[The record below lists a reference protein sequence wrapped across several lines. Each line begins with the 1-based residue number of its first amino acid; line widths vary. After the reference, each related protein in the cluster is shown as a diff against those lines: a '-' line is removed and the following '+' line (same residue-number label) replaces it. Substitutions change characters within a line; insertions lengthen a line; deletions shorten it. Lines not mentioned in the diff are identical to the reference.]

1 MNTPGELVSAEQAS
15 AVLADALS
23 ERTAPQWASWLREN
37 RNHSKKAIYRI
48 PLVKM
53 GRQVFYCRNELA
65 EFIRFHQQLRVGD
78 VRPTGRVA
86 EVLGAFG
93 VGMGGSST
101 GYAWPQ
107 TTTVCAAVD
116 EATGAPFVQVRVPSP
131 RPTVYRL
138 DPNQAVKLAAT
149 LADAAKEAVEDA
161 AHRERTGN

>member
-1 MNTPGELVSAEQAS
+1 MNTPEEMISAERA
-15 AVLADALS
+15 AGVLAEVLP

-53 GRQVFYCRNELA
+53 GRQVFYRRNELN
-65 EFIRFHQQLRVGD
+65 EFVRFHQQLRIGD

-86 EVLGAFG
+86 EALGAFG

-107 TTTVCAAVD
+107 ATIFAAVD
-116 EATGAPFVQVRVPSP
+116 EATGAPFIQLSVPGP

-138 DPNQAVKLAAT
+138 NPNQAVELATA
-149 LADAAKEAVEDA
+149 LASAAKEAIDDA
-161 AHRERTGN
+161 AHRAGSAD

>member
-1 MNTPGELVSAEQAS
+1 MNATEELISAELA
-15 AVLADALS
+15 AGVLAEALP

-53 GRQVFYCRNELA
+53 GRQVFYSRSELS
-65 EFIRFHQQLRVGD
+65 EFVRFHQQLRIGD

-107 TTTVCAAVD
+107 ATVCAAVD
-116 EATGAPFVQVRVPSP
+116 EATGAPFVQMSVPGP

-138 DPNQAVKLAAT
+138 DPNQALSLAAT
-149 LADAAKEAVEDA
+149 LADAAREALDDA
-161 AHRERTGN
+161 THRGRSGA

>member
-1 MNTPGELVSAEQAS
+1 MNAPEELVSAEQA
-15 AVLADALS
+15 AGVLADALP
-23 ERTAPQWASWLREN
+23 ERTPPQWASWLREN

-53 GRQVFYCRNELA
+53 GRQVFYSRNELA
-65 EFIRFHQQLRVGD
+65 EFIRFHRQLRVGD

-107 TTTVCAAVD
+107 TATVYAAVD

-138 DPNQAVKLAAT
+138 DPSQAVKLAAT
-149 LADAAKEAVEDA
+149 LADAAKEAVKDA
-161 AHRERTGN
+161 AHREQTGN

>member
-1 MNTPGELVSAEQAS
+1 MHAPEELVSAERA
-15 AVLADALS
+15 AGVLAEALP

-37 RNHSKKAIYRI
+37 RNQSKKAVYRI

-53 GRQVFYCRNELA
+53 GRQVFYRRNELN
-65 EFIRFHQQLRVGD
+65 EFVRFHQQLRIGD

-86 EVLGAFG
+86 EALGAFG

-107 TTTVCAAVD
+107 ATVFAAVD
-116 EATGAPFVQVRVPSP
+116 EATGVPFVQLSVPGP

-138 DPNQAVKLAAT
+138 NPNQAVELAAA
-149 LADAAKEAVEDA
+149 LASAAKEAIDDA
-161 AHRERTGN
+161 AHQAGSSD